1 MIKLP
6 EPLGYLCDWGDDR
19 YGLPNQIVYY
29 GGPGSAIEDGWSEHP
44 EVHLNTPIHTEAQLK
59 QAVRDAYEDAYEDA
73 AKVSQQLEVAIDGGG
88 NTYYRPADARQ
99 CVAAIRALIKE
110 IPE

>member
-44 EVHLNTPIHTEAQLK
+44 EVHLNTPIHTESQLK
-59 QAVRDAYEDAYEDA
+59 QVVRDAYEDVLGIDWFELMRNNFDKERSEHIAE
-73 AKVSQQLEVAIDGGG
+73 SIETAIH
-88 NTYYRPADARQ
+88 
-99 CVAAIRALIKE
+99 ALIKE

>member
-59 QAVRDAYEDAYEDA
+59 QAVRDAYEDA
-73 AKVSQQLEVAIDGGG
+73 AKVATTTCHHEATFFANGFNQ
-88 NTYYRPADARQ
+88 
-99 CVAAIRALIKE
+99 AALNIEAGIRALIKE
-110 IPE
+110 I

>member
-29 GGPGSAIEDGWSEHP
+29 GGPGSAIEDGWNEHP

-59 QAVRDAYEDAYEDA
+59 QAVCDAYEDA
-73 AKVSQQLEVAIDGGG
+73 AKVATTTCHHEATFFANGFNQ
-88 NTYYRPADARQ
+88 
-99 CVAAIRALIKE
+99 AALNIEAGIRALIKE
-110 IPE
+110 IE